1 MIIRLMIMDDNFM
14 LSLNFNKNDIEE
26 KMKQI
31 ILKIYLKMMIAKQ

>member
-1 MIIRLMIMDDNFM
+1 MDDNFM